1 LPQTFERVD
10 DSLLGS
16 FSLVYLFGYVNSR
29 DTVALSQPPVGTIV
43 AIRKIKSGP
52 THFGGP
58 YRPANRYVRLVTGSL
73 TPVQSERPASHRRRR
88 S

>member
-29 DTVALSQPPVGTIV
+29 DTVALSQPPVGAIV

-52 THFGGP
+52 THFGGGRQQMADP
-58 YRPANRYVRLVTGSL
+58 IALPTAMFGLLRGA
-73 TPVQSERPASHRRRR
+73 
-88 S
+88 